1 MDQHSPRHE
10 DDLSDVERRL
20 AGWHPA
26 SAGLHPDAML
36 FAAGQAAGRRGRGR
50 LLWPALCLLLAVQAA
65 GLGAWALSERA
76 ECRALASRLGERAP
90 APEALPAV
98 AVGVPPGPSYT
109 PSPDDYFHLLRRAEQ
124 DPGHWLASLP
134 PAAPQAP
141 GPPPPEP
148 AILRAGQRDG
158 LLDQ

>member
-1 MDQHSPRHE
+1 MDQQSPRHE

-26 SAGLHPDAML
+26 SAGLDADAML

-50 LLWPALCLLLAVQAA
+50 LLWPALCAFLAVQAA
-65 GLGAWALSERA
+65 GLGAWGLSERA
-76 ECRALASRLGERAP
+76 ERRALASRLRERAP
-90 APEALPAV
+90 APSAPPATDV
-98 AVGVPPGPSYT
+98 AVPPEPSYT
-109 PSPDDYFHLLRRAEQ
+109 PSPDDYFHLRRRAEQ
-124 DPGHWLASLP
+124 NLTRGPASLP
-134 PAAPQAP
+134 PAAAQALA
-141 GPPPPEP
+141 PPPPEP